1 MADAPLILNRYR
13 VLATLGSGGFGE
25 VLLAWDPRIQRKVA
39 LKKILLTSI
48 DAQRSALDDAA
59 SQEFHAL
66 SHIPGIDE
74 ARTAALL
81 KDEHIVTI
89 YDVAICDSYAYLIME
104 YIEGIT
110 LTQLMER
117 YAHNIT
123 LDALTALFDGIAAA
137 LSVAHRASVLHL
149 DIKPDNIL
157 ITPDGKVKVTDFG
170 LATLLDAAGR
180 GKTAGGTIG
189 YMPLEQITRQH
200 LDVRTDEWA
209 LASLTYCLI
218 AQENP
223 FKAPTLEEAQH
234 ILATARIALPSAC
247 WEEIAPEID
256 DVLLYALDPNPDHR
270 YASIDDFAEEMDRF
284 LGDAACGAEDLELCV
299 RHALDHAN
307 GVSADGSAYAGADA
321 SGGSASCKHNKAGH
335 KHIWALFTGLFSKTS
350 NQEQSAL
357 HERAYGV
364 AQGVKSAGWDI
375 LERAVARVEAN
386 DTLLLER
393 QQADH
398 ERRLQEELPQSG
410 RGARTTRGVRTGS
423 AGRSGA
429 GGARTEAEGRVS
441 RLLVS
446 FSGCRERLKAMNKL
460 ISPRVVSCAAR
471 IVSAC
476 GSAFLLYLATLN
488 IPYAFSVPYFAF
500 PMIAAMCGAVLGAVF
515 PPLGAVVGFMA
526 LSIAFILSNVPWLG
540 IVLVALTLAWY
551 SSLGKNRTAA
561 TNFTT
566 SAIMLG
572 AFGGAPL
579 AFLGAGGALKPLQA
593 LISSVYS
600 CLWLFIFASLGSQNV
615 YAWDVIS
622 HGSFFALDVGSNLMQ
637 LLCNAQT
644 YILLAGLLLACVL
657 QSLFA
662 MAHKRMVDVGG
673 TFGSGIVLGISAACA
688 TWVNSNFTNLF
699 IPSQLLVIIVFST
712 LLVALFQALVRPR

>member
-223 FKAPTLEEAQH
+223 FKASTLEEAQH

-256 DVLLYALDPNPDHR
+256 DVLLYALDPNPDNR

-307 GVSADGSAYAGADA
+307 NVGADGSADEGAGAGA
-321 SGGSASCKHNKAGH
+321 GSTSSKHNGAGH
-335 KHIWALFTGLFSKTS
+335 EHIWSLLTGFFSKKG
-350 NQEQSAL
+350 NQEQPAPHS
-357 HERAYGV
+357 RAYGV

-375 LERAVARVEAN
+375 LERAAARVEAN
-386 DTLLLER
+386 DTLLLEQ
-393 QQADH
+393 QQAAH

-410 RGARTTRGVRTGS
+410 RGARSAGVGTRGSR
-423 AGRSGA
+423 GA
-429 GGARTEAEGRVS
+429 GGAACSPHG
-441 RLLVS
+441 LFS
-446 FSGCRERLKAMNKL
+446 FSRCRERLKAMNKL
-460 ISPRVVSCAAR
+460 VSPRVVSCTAR
-471 IVSAC
+471 VVSAC
-476 GSAFLLYLATLN
+476 GSAFLLYLATMN

-500 PMIAAMCGAVLGAVF
+500 PVIAAMCGAVLGAVF

-566 SAIMLG
+566 SAIVLS

-579 AFLGAGGALKPLQA
+579 AFLGAGCVLKPLQA

-600 CLWLFIFASLGSQNV
+600 CIWLFIFASLGSQNV
-615 YAWDVIS
+615 YAWDIIS

-662 MAHKRMVDVGG
+662 MADKRLVDVVG
-673 TFGSGIVLGISAACA
+673 TFGSGIVLAISAACA

-699 IPSQLLVIIVFST
+699 IPSQLLVIIAFSV

>member
-180 GKTAGGTIG
+180 GQTAGGTIG

-223 FKAPTLEEAQH
+223 FKASTLEEAQH
-234 ILATARIALPSAC
+234 ILSTARIALPSAC

-256 DVLLYALDPNPDHR
+256 DVLLYALDPNPDNR

-307 GVSADGSAYAGADA
+307 SVGADGSADEGAGAGA
-321 SGGSASCKHNKAGH
+321 GSTSIKHNGAGH
-335 KHIWALFTGLFSKTS
+335 EHIWSLLTGVFSKKG
-350 NQEQSAL
+350 NQEQPAPHS
-357 HERAYGV
+357 RAYGV

-375 LERAVARVEAN
+375 LERAAARVEAN
-386 DTLLLER
+386 DTLLLEQ
-393 QQADH
+393 QQAAH

-410 RGARTTRGVRTGS
+410 RGARSAGVGTRGSR
-423 AGRSGA
+423 GA
-429 GGARTEAEGRVS
+429 GGAACSPHG
-441 RLLVS
+441 LFS
-446 FSGCRERLKAMNKL
+446 FSRCRERLKAMNKL

-471 IVSAC
+471 VVSAC
-476 GSAFLLYLATLN
+476 GSAFLLYLATMN

-566 SAIMLG
+566 SAIVLS
-572 AFGGAPL
+572 AFGGTPL
-579 AFLGAGGALKPLQA
+579 AFLGAGCALKPLQA

-600 CLWLFIFASLGSQNV
+600 CIWLFIFASLGSQNV
-615 YAWDVIS
+615 YAWDMIS

-662 MAHKRMVDVGG
+662 MADKRLVDVMG

-699 IPSQLLVIIVFST
+699 IPSQLLVIIAFSV

>member
-180 GKTAGGTIG
+180 GQTAGGTIG

-223 FKAPTLEEAQH
+223 FKASTLEEAQH
-234 ILATARIALPSAC
+234 ILSTARVALPSAC
-247 WEEIAPEID
+247 WEEIVPEID
-256 DVLLYALDPNPDHR
+256 DVLLYALDPNPDNR

-307 GVSADGSAYAGADA
+307 SVGADGSADEGAGAGA
-321 SGGSASCKHNKAGH
+321 GSTSIKHNGAGH
-335 KHIWALFTGLFSKTS
+335 EHIWSLLTGVFSKKG
-350 NQEQSAL
+350 NQEQPAPHS
-357 HERAYGV
+357 RAYGV

-375 LERAVARVEAN
+375 LERAAARVEAN
-386 DTLLLER
+386 DTLLLEQ
-393 QQADH
+393 QQAAH

-410 RGARTTRGVRTGS
+410 RGARSAGVGTRGSR
-423 AGRSGA
+423 GA
-429 GGARTEAEGRVS
+429 GGAACSPHG
-441 RLLVS
+441 LFS
-446 FSGCRERLKAMNKL
+446 FSRCRERLKAMNKL

-471 IVSAC
+471 VVSAC
-476 GSAFLLYLATLN
+476 GSAFLLYLATMN

-566 SAIMLG
+566 SAIVLS

-579 AFLGAGGALKPLQA
+579 AFLGAGCALKPLQA

-600 CLWLFIFASLGSQNV
+600 CIWLFIFASLGSQNV
-615 YAWDVIS
+615 YAWDMIS

-662 MAHKRMVDVGG
+662 MADKRLVDVVG
-673 TFGSGIVLGISAACA
+673 TFGSGIVLAISAACA

-699 IPSQLLVIIVFST
+699 IPSQLLVIIAFSV

>member
-180 GKTAGGTIG
+180 GQTAGGTIG

-223 FKAPTLEEAQH
+223 FKASTLEEAQH
-234 ILATARIALPSAC
+234 ILSTARIALPSAC

-256 DVLLYALDPNPDHR
+256 DVLLYALDPNPDNR

-307 GVSADGSAYAGADA
+307 SVGADGSADEGAGAGA
-321 SGGSASCKHNKAGH
+321 GSTSSKHNGAGH
-335 KHIWALFTGLFSKTS
+335 EHIWSLLTGFFSKKG
-350 NQEQSAL
+350 NQEQPAPHS
-357 HERAYGV
+357 RAYGV

-375 LERAVARVEAN
+375 LERAAARVEAN
-386 DTLLLER
+386 DTLLLEQ
-393 QQADH
+393 QQAAH

-410 RGARTTRGVRTGS
+410 RGARS
-423 AGRSGA
+423 AGVGTCGSRGA
-429 GGARTEAEGRVS
+429 GGATCSPHG
-441 RLLVS
+441 LFS
-446 FSGCRERLKAMNKL
+446 FSRCRERLKAMNKL

-471 IVSAC
+471 VVSAC
-476 GSAFLLYLATLN
+476 GSAFLLYLATMN

-500 PMIAAMCGAVLGAVF
+500 PVIAAICGAVLGAVF

-566 SAIMLG
+566 SAIVLS

-579 AFLGAGGALKPLQA
+579 AFLGAGCMLKPLQA

-600 CLWLFIFASLGSQNV
+600 CIWLFIFASLGAQNV
-615 YAWDVIS
+615 YAWDIIS

-662 MAHKRMVDVGG
+662 MADKRLVDVVG
-673 TFGSGIVLGISAACA
+673 TFGSGIVLAISAACA

-699 IPSQLLVIIVFST
+699 IPSQLLVIIAFSV

>member
-180 GKTAGGTIG
+180 GQTAGGTIG

-223 FKAPTLEEAQH
+223 FKASTLEEAQH
-234 ILATARIALPSAC
+234 ILSTARIALPSAC

-256 DVLLYALDPNPDHR
+256 DVLLYALDPNPDNR

-307 GVSADGSAYAGADA
+307 SVGTDGSADDGAGAGA
-321 SGGSASCKHNKAGH
+321 GSTSINHNGAGH
-335 KHIWALFTGLFSKTS
+335 KHIWSLLTGFFSKKS
-350 NQEQSAL
+350 NQEQPAPHS
-357 HERAYGV
+357 RAYGV

-375 LERAVARVEAN
+375 LERAAARVEAN
-386 DTLLLER
+386 DTLLLEQ
-393 QQADH
+393 QQAAH

-410 RGARTTRGVRTGS
+410 RGARSAGVGTRGSR
-423 AGRSGA
+423 GA
-429 GGARTEAEGRVS
+429 GGAGGAACSPHG
-441 RLLVS
+441 LFS
-446 FSGCRERLKAMNKL
+446 FSRCRERLKAMNKL

-471 IVSAC
+471 VVSAC
-476 GSAFLLYLATLN
+476 GSAFLLYLATMN

-500 PMIAAMCGAVLGAVF
+500 PMIAAMCVAVLGAVF

-566 SAIMLG
+566 SAIVLS

-579 AFLGAGGALKPLQA
+579 AFLGAGCVLKPLQA

-600 CLWLFIFASLGSQNV
+600 CIWLFIFASLGAQNV
-615 YAWDVIS
+615 YAWDIIS

-662 MAHKRMVDVGG
+662 MADKRLVDVVG
-673 TFGSGIVLGISAACA
+673 TFGSGIVLAISAACA

-699 IPSQLLVIIVFST
+699 IPSQLLVIIAFSV
-712 LLVALFQALVRPR
+712 LLVALFQALVRSR

>member
-180 GKTAGGTIG
+180 GQTAGGTIG

-223 FKAPTLEEAQH
+223 FKASTLEEAQH
-234 ILATARIALPSAC
+234 ILSTARIALPSAC

-256 DVLLYALDPNPDHR
+256 DVLLYALDPNPDNR

-307 GVSADGSAYAGADA
+307 SVGADGSADEGAGAGA
-321 SGGSASCKHNKAGH
+321 GSTSSKHNGAGH
-335 KHIWALFTGLFSKTS
+335 KHIWSLLTGFFSKKG
-350 NQEQSAL
+350 NQEQPAPHS
-357 HERAYGV
+357 RAYGV

-375 LERAVARVEAN
+375 LERAAARVEAN
-386 DTLLLER
+386 DTLLLEQ
-393 QQADH
+393 QQAAH

-410 RGARTTRGVRTGS
+410 RGARSAGVGTRGSR
-423 AGRSGA
+423 GA
-429 GGARTEAEGRVS
+429 GGAACSPHG
-441 RLLVS
+441 LFS
-446 FSGCRERLKAMNKL
+446 FSRCRERLKAMNKL
-460 ISPRVVSCAAR
+460 VSPRVVSCTAR
-471 IVSAC
+471 VVSAC
-476 GSAFLLYLATLN
+476 GSAFLLYLATMN

-500 PMIAAMCGAVLGAVF
+500 PVIAAMCGAVLGAVF

-566 SAIMLG
+566 SAIVLS

-579 AFLGAGGALKPLQA
+579 AFLGAGCVLKPLQA

-600 CLWLFIFASLGSQNV
+600 CIWLFIFASLGSQNV
-615 YAWDVIS
+615 YAWDIIS

-662 MAHKRMVDVGG
+662 MADKRLVDVVG
-673 TFGSGIVLGISAACA
+673 TFGSGIVLAISAACA
-688 TWVNSNFTNLF
+688 TWANSNFTNLF
-699 IPSQLLVIIVFST
+699 IPSQLLVIIAFSV

>member
-180 GKTAGGTIG
+180 GQTAGGTIG

-223 FKAPTLEEAQH
+223 FKASTLEEAQH
-234 ILATARIALPSAC
+234 ILSTARIALPSAC

-256 DVLLYALDPNPDHR
+256 DVLLYALDPNPDNR

-307 GVSADGSAYAGADA
+307 SVGTDGSADDGAGDGA
-321 SGGSASCKHNKAGH
+321 GSTSINHNGAGH
-335 KHIWALFTGLFSKTS
+335 KHIWSLLTGFFSKKS
-350 NQEQSAL
+350 NQEQPAPHS
-357 HERAYGV
+357 RAYGV

-375 LERAVARVEAN
+375 LERAAARVEAN
-386 DTLLLER
+386 DTLLLEQ
-393 QQADH
+393 QQAAH

-410 RGARTTRGVRTGS
+410 RGARSAGVGTRGSR
-423 AGRSGA
+423 GA
-429 GGARTEAEGRVS
+429 GGTGGAACSPHG
-441 RLLVS
+441 LFS
-446 FSGCRERLKAMNKL
+446 FSRCRERLKAMNKL

-471 IVSAC
+471 VVSAC
-476 GSAFLLYLATLN
+476 GSAFLLYLATMN

-500 PMIAAMCGAVLGAVF
+500 PMLAAICGAGLGAVF

-566 SAIMLG
+566 SAIVLS

-579 AFLGAGGALKPLQA
+579 AFLGAGCVLKPLQA

-600 CLWLFIFASLGSQNV
+600 CIWLFIFASLGAQNV
-615 YAWDVIS
+615 YAWDIIS

-662 MAHKRMVDVGG
+662 MADKRLVDVVG
-673 TFGSGIVLGISAACA
+673 TFGSGIVLAISAACA

-699 IPSQLLVIIVFST
+699 IPSQLLVIIAFSV

>member
-180 GKTAGGTIG
+180 GQTAGGTIG

-223 FKAPTLEEAQH
+223 FKASTLEEAQH
-234 ILATARIALPSAC
+234 ILSTARIALPSAC

-256 DVLLYALDPNPDHR
+256 DVLLYALDPNPDNR

-307 GVSADGSAYAGADA
+307 SVGADGSADEGAGAGA
-321 SGGSASCKHNKAGH
+321 GSTSINHNGAGH
-335 KHIWALFTGLFSKTS
+335 KHIWSLLTGFFSKKG
-350 NQEQSAL
+350 NQEQPAPHS
-357 HERAYGV
+357 RAYGV

-375 LERAVARVEAN
+375 LERAAARVEAN
-386 DTLLLER
+386 DTLLLEQ
-393 QQADH
+393 QQAAH

-410 RGARTTRGVRTGS
+410 RGARSAGVGTRGSR
-423 AGRSGA
+423 GA
-429 GGARTEAEGRVS
+429 GGAACSPHG
-441 RLLVS
+441 LFS
-446 FSGCRERLKAMNKL
+446 FSRCRERLKAMNKL
-460 ISPRVVSCAAR
+460 VSPRVVSCTAR
-471 IVSAC
+471 VVSAC
-476 GSAFLLYLATLN
+476 GSAFLLYLATMN

-500 PMIAAMCGAVLGAVF
+500 PVIAAMCGAVLGAVF

-566 SAIMLG
+566 SAIVLS

-579 AFLGAGGALKPLQA
+579 AFLGAGCVLKPLQA

-600 CLWLFIFASLGSQNV
+600 CIWLFIFASLGSQNV
-615 YAWDVIS
+615 YAWDIIS

-662 MAHKRMVDVGG
+662 MADKRLVDVVG
-673 TFGSGIVLGISAACA
+673 TFGSGIVLAISAACA

-699 IPSQLLVIIVFST
+699 IPSQLLVIIAFSV

>member
-13 VLATLGSGGFGE
+13 VLATLGSGGFGQ

-39 LKKILLTSI
+39 LKKILLTSV

-89 YDVAICDSYAYLIME
+89 YDVALCDSYAYLIME

-234 ILATARIALPSAC
+234 ILSTARITLPSAC
-247 WEEIAPEID
+247 WEEIPPEID
-256 DVLLYALDPNPDHR
+256 DVLLYALDPNPDNR

-307 GVSADGSAYAGADA
+307 GGDGGAGTGDGAGEAGSACGD
-321 SGGSASCKHNKAGH
+321 NAGH
-335 KHIWALFTGLFSKTS
+335 KPIWSLFGGLGSKKGTHQ
-350 NQEQSAL
+350 QEAPHS
-357 HERAYGV
+357 RAYGV

-375 LERAVARVEAN
+375 LERAAARVEAN

-393 QQADH
+393 QQA
-398 ERRLQEELPQSG
+398 ENELRLQEELPQSG
-410 RGARTTRGVRTGS
+410 RGARGAGAGARGSRGAGGAGGAGS
-423 AGRSGA
+423 AGRSPHG
-429 GGARTEAEGRVS
+429 
-441 RLLVS
+441 L
-446 FSGCRERLKAMNKL
+446 FSLSLCCERLKAMNKL
-460 ISPRVVSCAAR
+460 VSPRVVSCAAR
-471 IVSAC
+471 VVSAC
-476 GSAFLLYLATLN
+476 GSAFLLYLATMN

-500 PMIAAMCGAVLGAVF
+500 PVIAAICGAVLGAVF

-593 LISSVYS
+593 VISSVYS

-673 TFGSGIVLGISAACA
+673 TFGSGIVLAISAACA
-688 TWVNSNFTNLF
+688 TWVNSNFANLF

>member
-180 GKTAGGTIG
+180 GQTAGGTIG

-223 FKAPTLEEAQH
+223 FKASTLEEAQH
-234 ILATARIALPSAC
+234 ILSTARIALPSAC

-256 DVLLYALDPNPDHR
+256 DVLLYALDPNSDNR

-307 GVSADGSAYAGADA
+307 SVGADGSADEGAGAGA
-321 SGGSASCKHNKAGH
+321 GSTSSKHNGAGH
-335 KHIWALFTGLFSKTS
+335 EHIWSLLTGFFSKKG
-350 NQEQSAL
+350 NQEQPAPHS
-357 HERAYGV
+357 RAYGV

-375 LERAVARVEAN
+375 LERAAARVEAN
-386 DTLLLER
+386 DTLLLEQ
-393 QQADH
+393 QQAAH

-410 RGARTTRGVRTGS
+410 RGARSAGVGTRGSR
-423 AGRSGA
+423 GA
-429 GGARTEAEGRVS
+429 GGAGGAVCSSHG
-441 RLLVS
+441 LFS
-446 FSGCRERLKAMNKL
+446 FSRCRERLKAMNKL

-471 IVSAC
+471 VVSAC
-476 GSAFLLYLATLN
+476 GSAFLLYLATMN

-500 PMIAAMCGAVLGAVF
+500 PVIAAICGAVLGAVF

-566 SAIMLG
+566 SAIVLS

-579 AFLGAGGALKPLQA
+579 AFLGAGCVLKPLQA

-600 CLWLFIFASLGSQNV
+600 CIWLFIFASLGAQNV
-615 YAWDVIS
+615 YAWDIIS

-662 MAHKRMVDVGG
+662 MADKRLVDVVG
-673 TFGSGIVLGISAACA
+673 TFGSGIVLAISAACA
-688 TWVNSNFTNLF
+688 AWVNSNFTNLF
-699 IPSQLLVIIVFST
+699 IPSQLLVIIAFSV

>member
-180 GKTAGGTIG
+180 GQTAGGTIG

-223 FKAPTLEEAQH
+223 FKASTLEEAQH
-234 ILATARIALPSAC
+234 ILSTARIALPSAC

-256 DVLLYALDPNPDHR
+256 DVLLYALDPNPDNR

-307 GVSADGSAYAGADA
+307 SVGTDGSADDGAGAGA
-321 SGGSASCKHNKAGH
+321 GSTSINHNGAGH
-335 KHIWALFTGLFSKTS
+335 KHIWSLLTGFFSKKG
-350 NQEQSAL
+350 NQEQPAPHS
-357 HERAYGV
+357 RAYGV

-375 LERAVARVEAN
+375 LERAAARVEAN
-386 DTLLLER
+386 DTLLLEQ
-393 QQADH
+393 QQAAH

-410 RGARTTRGVRTGS
+410 RGARS
-423 AGRSGA
+423 AGVGTCGSRGA
-429 GGARTEAEGRVS
+429 GGAGGAGGATCSPHG
-441 RLLVS
+441 LFS
-446 FSGCRERLKAMNKL
+446 FSRCRERLKAMNKL

-471 IVSAC
+471 VVSAC
-476 GSAFLLYLATLN
+476 GSAFLLYLATMN

-593 LISSVYS
+593 VISSVYS

-662 MAHKRMVDVGG
+662 MADKRLVDVVG
-673 TFGSGIVLGISAACA
+673 TFGSGIVLAISAACA

-699 IPSQLLVIIVFST
+699 IPSQLLVIIAFSV

>member
-180 GKTAGGTIG
+180 GQTAGGTIG

-223 FKAPTLEEAQH
+223 FKASTLEEAQH
-234 ILATARIALPSAC
+234 ILSTARIALPSAC

-256 DVLLYALDPNPDHR
+256 DVLLYALDPNPDNR

-307 GVSADGSAYAGADA
+307 SVGADGSADEGAGAGA
-321 SGGSASCKHNKAGH
+321 GSTSSKHNGAGH
-335 KHIWALFTGLFSKTS
+335 EHIWSLLTGFFSKKG
-350 NQEQSAL
+350 NQEQPAPHS
-357 HERAYGV
+357 RAYGV

-375 LERAVARVEAN
+375 LERAAARVEAN
-386 DTLLLER
+386 DTLLLEQ
-393 QQADH
+393 QQAAH

-410 RGARTTRGVRTGS
+410 RGARSAGVGTRGSR
-423 AGRSGA
+423 GA
-429 GGARTEAEGRVS
+429 GGAGGAVCSSHG
-441 RLLVS
+441 LFS
-446 FSGCRERLKAMNKL
+446 FSRCRERLKAMNKL
-460 ISPRVVSCAAR
+460 ISPRVVSCVAR
-471 IVSAC
+471 VVSAC
-476 GSAFLLYLATLN
+476 GSAFLLYLATMN

-566 SAIMLG
+566 SAIVLS

-579 AFLGAGGALKPLQA
+579 AFLGAGCVLKPLQA

-600 CLWLFIFASLGSQNV
+600 CIWLFIFASLGSQNV
-615 YAWDVIS
+615 YAWDMIS

-662 MAHKRMVDVGG
+662 MADKRLVDVVG
-673 TFGSGIVLGISAACA
+673 TFGSGIVLAISAACA

-699 IPSQLLVIIVFST
+699 IPSQLLVIIAFSV

>member
-13 VLATLGSGGFGE
+13 VLATLGSGGFGQ

-39 LKKILLTSI
+39 LKKILLTSV

-89 YDVAICDSYAYLIME
+89 YDVALCDSYAYLIME

-223 FKAPTLEEAQH
+223 FKASTLEEAQH
-234 ILATARIALPSAC
+234 ILSTARITLPSAC
-247 WEEIAPEID
+247 WEEIPPEID
-256 DVLLYALDPNPDHR
+256 DVLLYALDPNPDNR

-307 GVSADGSAYAGADA
+307 GGDGGDGTGDGAGEAGSACGD
-321 SGGSASCKHNKAGH
+321 NAGH
-335 KHIWALFTGLFSKTS
+335 KPIWSLFGGLGSKKGTHQ
-350 NQEQSAL
+350 QEAPHS
-357 HERAYGV
+357 RAYGV

-375 LERAVARVEAN
+375 LERAAARVEAN

-393 QQADH
+393 QQA
-398 ERRLQEELPQSG
+398 ENELRLQEELPQSG
-410 RGARTTRGVRTGS
+410 RGARGAGAGARGSR
-423 AGRSGA
+423 GA
-429 GGARTEAEGRVS
+429 GGAGGAGAAGGAGRS
-441 RLLVS
+441 PHGLFS
-446 FSGCRERLKAMNKL
+446 FSLCRERLKAMNKL
-460 ISPRVVSCAAR
+460 VSPRVVSCAAR
-471 IVSAC
+471 VVSAC
-476 GSAFLLYLATLN
+476 GSAFLLYLATMN

-500 PMIAAMCGAVLGAVF
+500 PVIAAICGAVLGAVF

-593 LISSVYS
+593 VISSVYS

-622 HGSFFALDVGSNLMQ
+622 HGNFFALDVGSNLMQ

-662 MAHKRMVDVGG
+662 MARKRLVDVGG
-673 TFGSGIVLGISAACA
+673 TFGSGIVLAISAACA

-699 IPSQLLVIIVFST
+699 IPSQLLVIIGFST

>member
-180 GKTAGGTIG
+180 GQTAGGTIG

-223 FKAPTLEEAQH
+223 FKASTLEEAQH
-234 ILATARIALPSAC
+234 ILSTARIALPSAC

-307 GVSADGSAYAGADA
+307 GVGADGSADEGAGAGA
-321 SGGSASCKHNKAGH
+321 GSTSSKHNGAGH
-335 KHIWALFTGLFSKTS
+335 EHIWSLLTGFFLKKG
-350 NQEQSAL
+350 NQEQPAPHS
-357 HERAYGV
+357 RAYGV

-375 LERAVARVEAN
+375 LERAAARVEAN

-393 QQADH
+393 QQA
-398 ERRLQEELPQSG
+398 ENELRLQEELPQSG
-410 RGARTTRGVRTGS
+410 RGARGAGAGARGSR
-423 AGRSGA
+423 GA
-429 GGARTEAEGRVS
+429 GGAGGAGRS
-441 RLLVS
+441 PHGLFS
-446 FSGCRERLKAMNKL
+446 FSLCRERLKAMNKL
-460 ISPRVVSCAAR
+460 VSPRVVSCAAR
-471 IVSAC
+471 VVSAC
-476 GSAFLLYLATLN
+476 GSAFLLYLATMN

-500 PMIAAMCGAVLGAVF
+500 PVIAAICGAVLGAVF

-600 CLWLFIFASLGSQNV
+600 CIWLFIFASLGAQNV
-615 YAWDVIS
+615 YAWDIIS

-662 MAHKRMVDVGG
+662 MADKRLVDVVG
-673 TFGSGIVLGISAACA
+673 TFGSGIVLAISAACA

-699 IPSQLLVIIVFST
+699 IPSQLLVIIAFSV

>member
-180 GKTAGGTIG
+180 GQTAGGTIG

-223 FKAPTLEEAQH
+223 FKASTLEEAQH
-234 ILATARIALPSAC
+234 ILSTARIALPSAC

-256 DVLLYALDPNPDHR
+256 DVLLYALDPNPDNR

-307 GVSADGSAYAGADA
+307 SVGADGSADEGAGAGA
-321 SGGSASCKHNKAGH
+321 GSTSSKHNGAGH
-335 KHIWALFTGLFSKTS
+335 KHIWSLLTGFFSKKG
-350 NQEQSAL
+350 NQEQPAPHS
-357 HERAYGV
+357 RAYGV

-375 LERAVARVEAN
+375 LERAAARVEAN
-386 DTLLLER
+386 DTLLLEQ
-393 QQADH
+393 QQAAH

-410 RGARTTRGVRTGS
+410 RGARSAGVGTRGSR
-423 AGRSGA
+423 GA
-429 GGARTEAEGRVS
+429 GGAGGAGGATCSPHG
-441 RLLVS
+441 LFS
-446 FSGCRERLKAMNKL
+446 FSRCRERLKAMNKL

-471 IVSAC
+471 VVSAC
-476 GSAFLLYLATLN
+476 GSAFLLYLATMN

-566 SAIMLG
+566 SAIVLS

-579 AFLGAGGALKPLQA
+579 AFLGAGCVLKPLQA

-600 CLWLFIFASLGSQNV
+600 CIWLFIFASLGAQNV
-615 YAWDVIS
+615 YAWDIIS

-662 MAHKRMVDVGG
+662 MADKRLVDVVG
-673 TFGSGIVLGISAACA
+673 TFGSGIVLAISAACA

-699 IPSQLLVIIVFST
+699 IPSQLLVIIAFSV

>member
-110 LTQLMER
+110 LTQLMGR

-180 GKTAGGTIG
+180 GQTAGGTIG

-223 FKAPTLEEAQH
+223 FKASTLEEAQH
-234 ILATARIALPSAC
+234 ILSTARVALPSAC

-256 DVLLYALDPNPDHR
+256 DVLLYALDPNPDNR

-307 GVSADGSAYAGADA
+307 SVGADGSADEVAGAGA
-321 SGGSASCKHNKAGH
+321 GSTSSKHNGAGH
-335 KHIWALFTGLFSKTS
+335 EHIWSLLTGFFSKKG
-350 NQEQSAL
+350 NQEQPAPHS
-357 HERAYGV
+357 RAYGV

-375 LERAVARVEAN
+375 LERAAARVEAN
-386 DTLLLER
+386 DTLLLEQ
-393 QQADH
+393 QQAAH

-410 RGARTTRGVRTGS
+410 RGARSAGVGTRGSR
-423 AGRSGA
+423 GA
-429 GGARTEAEGRVS
+429 GGAGGAVCSSHG
-441 RLLVS
+441 LFS
-446 FSGCRERLKAMNKL
+446 FSRCRERLKAMNKL

-471 IVSAC
+471 VVSAC
-476 GSAFLLYLATLN
+476 GSAFLLYLATMN

-566 SAIMLG
+566 SAIVLS

-579 AFLGAGGALKPLQA
+579 AFLGAGCVLKPLQA

-600 CLWLFIFASLGSQNV
+600 CIWLFIFASLGSQNV
-615 YAWDVIS
+615 YAWDIIS

-662 MAHKRMVDVGG
+662 MADKRLVDVVG
-673 TFGSGIVLGISAACA
+673 TFGSGIVLAISAVCV

-699 IPSQLLVIIVFST
+699 IPSQLLVIIAFSV